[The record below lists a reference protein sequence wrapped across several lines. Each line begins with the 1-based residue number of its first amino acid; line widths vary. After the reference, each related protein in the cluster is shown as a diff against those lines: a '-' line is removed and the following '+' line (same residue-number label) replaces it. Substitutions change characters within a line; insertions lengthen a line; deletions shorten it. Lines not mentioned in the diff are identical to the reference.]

1 MATNSE
7 QVEKRRASRN
17 PAEDAHYQGAR
28 EAHKTADQRRSIHQR
43 AVEAMEGGEPHVI
56 THDQAEA
63 MLRSLGIDPASLFN
77 PHSSIRKD
85 AKAAAKANEEYV
97 ERGTLVGHT
106 HQAEGGAVGK
116 LVRHYMK
123 WLRDPGTTTTIP
135 LSAADLKALDKHQPK
150 GKRLQRHQS
159 EE

>member
-1 MATNSE
+1 MASD
-7 QVEKRRASRN
+7 QQQEKRRASRN

-43 AVEAMEGGEPHVI
+43 TVESMEGGEPHVI

-63 MLRSLGIDPASLFN
+63 ILRSLGIDPPSLFE
-77 PHSSIRKD
+77 PHASTKKD
-85 AKAAAKANEEYV
+85 AKAAAAENAAHSA
-97 ERGTLVGHT
+97 RGTLVGHV

-150 GKRLQRHQS
+150 GKRLQRHQP